1 MPLSGPIRLDR
12 ARSMMH
18 TQKQGADLPY
28 HRNYG
33 AFAPGNG
40 SEKGKRSMP
49 GAIDRDEG
57 DASPLPVSP
66 PRRRQREAV
75 PRARMMRFSLTEDEH
90 AEVRAAASRAGRA
103 RAAFAAE
110 ATLAAARGTVLTP
123 DTALDDALG
132 DSDRLDHAAE
142 QVRKV
147 GVNLNQAVKALN
159 STGQPPGD
167 LPRLAEQAM
176 RWAAQVDALS
186 VDLWKRAVSAIRP
199 GGERGSTQNPRRRT
213 PAQPAGRSAA
223 SGSRVPG
230 PGRPVR

>member
-1 MPLSGPIRLDR
+1 
-12 ARSMMH
+12 
-18 TQKQGADLPY
+18 
-28 HRNYG
+28 
-33 AFAPGNG
+33 
-40 SEKGKRSMP
+40 MP
-49 GAIDRDEG
+49 GAINRDEG
-57 DASPLPVSP
+57 DTSPLSVSP

-90 AEVRAAASRAGRA
+90 AEVRAAAGRAGRA

-123 DTALDDALG
+123 DTALDNALG

-159 STGQPPGD
+159 STGQSPAD

-176 RWAAQVDALS
+176 RRAAQVDALS
-186 VDLWKRAVSAIRP
+186 VDLWKRAVSAIHP
-199 GGERGSTQNPRRRT
+199 GGGTRVRAEFAPAN
-213 PAQPAGRSAA
+213 PAQPAERSAA
-223 SGSRVPG
+223 SGSRAPG
-230 PGRPVR
+230 SGRPVDGQSGQAGAGDDR

>member
-1 MPLSGPIRLDR
+1 
-12 ARSMMH
+12 
-18 TQKQGADLPY
+18 
-28 HRNYG
+28 
-33 AFAPGNG
+33 
-40 SEKGKRSMP
+40 MP

-90 AEVRAAASRAGRA
+90 AEVLAAASRAGRA

-186 VDLWKRAVSAIRP
+186 VDLWKRAISAIRP
-199 GGERGSTQNPRRRT
+199 GGERGSAQNPRRLT
-213 PAQPAGRSAA
+213 PAQPGGRTAA
-223 SGSRVPG
+223 SGSRAPG